1 MFTKNK
7 FTIKRYL
14 TNDRLGRWTF
24 SLLNDDG
31 KEFWKCTK
39 ITIQNR
45 TTKKILKT
53 TSVPGL
59 VHIPDNVRKEAQEK
73 IEKFKS

>member
-7 FTIKRYL
+7 FVIKRYL
-14 TNDRLGRWTF
+14 TDNRLGRWTF

-39 ITIQNR
+39 IIIQNR

-53 TSVPGL
+53 SSVPGF

-73 IEKFKS
+73 IDKLKS